1 MLWIGI
7 GFWGVQYAITM
18 NIFLSL
24 IAEIVPENLR
34 GTGFGC
40 YYIICATS
48 EFFANN
54 IGGLVAQNFGQSRMF
69 LSSGLI
75 GVFSLLVLIVIM
87 GYKSKKQH

>member
-7 GFWGVQYAITM
+7 GLWGVQLAITQ

-24 IAEIVPENLR
+24 IAEIVPEDLR

-48 EFFANN
+48 EYFACHL
-54 IGGLVAQNFGQSRMF
+54 IGGVVSQYFGQSRMF
-69 LSSGLI
+69 LASGVI
-75 GVFSLLVLIVIM
+75 AVFSLLVLIVIM
-87 GYKSKKQH
+87 GYKNKK